1 MSLETLISAG
11 GSLNVFSDLEAI
23 VFSDALRQDFERVS
37 LNVIELVRPVNLY
50 LYYANLSVLIFPSPS
65 KHLWHHKCLNW
76 EAS

>member
-1 MSLETLISAG
+1 MSFEILISAG
-11 GSLNVFSDLEAI
+11 GSLNVFSDLEAL

-37 LNVIELVRPVNLY
+37 FTVIEWVRPVNLY
-50 LYYANLSVLIFPSPS
+50 LYFANLSVLIFPGPS